1 MLSTMFKEFVPRTYG
16 ALGDEGIAMAISRK
30 FDGPGSQTQKFE
42 GMAPEKETSAAETEY
57 TGRQ

>member
-1 MLSTMFKEFVPRTYG
+1 MFKEFVPRTYG

-57 TGRQ
+57 TGHQ